1 MLLTKDLLLVE
12 SPLPSVNIQYEQ
24 ANHRDR
30 EEKLVL
36 SWVRVRVREVNQV
49 FSEKN
54 TTENDITAKVVLPNG
69 MLKIKR
75 LCMILQF

>member
-1 MLLTKDLLLVE
+1 MLLTEDLLLVE

-54 TTENDITAKVVLPNG
+54 TTENDITVKVVLPNG

>member
-1 MLLTKDLLLVE
+1 MLLTEDLLLVE

-30 EEKLVL
+30 EEKHVL

-54 TTENDITAKVVLPNG
+54 TTANDITVKVVLPNG